1 MGKNNYT
8 MFQEYPDIVTVY
20 DMQKML
26 GIGRNKAYELVNSN
40 KIGSIHIGRK
50 IYIPKIKIIEFILN
64 AS

>member
-1 MGKNNYT
+1 MDKNNYT
-8 MFQEYPDIVTVY
+8 MFAEYPDIVTVY

-40 KIGSIHIGRK
+40 RISSIHIGRK
-50 IYIPKIKIIEFILN
+50 IYIPKIRIIEFILE

>member
-1 MGKNNYT
+1 MDQNNYN
-8 MFQEYPDIVTVY
+8 MFAEYPDIVTVY

-40 KIGSIHIGRK
+40 KISCIHIGRK
-50 IYIPKIKIIEFILN
+50 IYIPKIRIIEFILK